1 MDNDDFEEKE
11 ILVLVESPFAG
22 DNDWV
27 IALNIKYARACLR
40 DSLRRGECPFASHL
54 LYTQTG
60 VLRDKVPEERKLG
73 IKAGLAWGQYAHK
86 TVVYTDLG
94 LTNGMKLGIA
104 RAEEANRPVEFR
116 TLPNWQEILSNTEPL
131 KF

>member
-1 MDNDDFEEKE
+1 MNDNDFTNKE

-22 DNDWV
+22 DNDWEL
-27 IALNIKYARACLR
+27 AKNIRYARACLH
-40 DSLRRGECPFASHL
+40 DCLMRGEYPFASHL

-60 VLRDKVPEERKLG
+60 VLKDKVSEERKLG
-73 IKAGLAWGQYAHK
+73 IKAGLAWGKCAQK

-94 LTNGMKLGIA
+94 VTKGMTLGIA
-104 RAEEANRPVEFR
+104 RAKKANRPVEFR
-116 TLPNWQEILSNTEPL
+116 TLSNWQEVISDTLPL

>member
-73 IKAGLAWGQYAHK
+73 IKA
-86 TVVYTDLG
+86 
-94 LTNGMKLGIA
+94 
-104 RAEEANRPVEFR
+104 R
-116 TLPNWQEILSNTEPL
+116 
-131 KF
+131 